1 MMPRSYGSRTA
12 PPPARPPERLA
23 RRFSQL
29 RDDPERLVAGR
40 DTLDVVEGIPEAALP
55 VVPRRPR
62 HVRRERHVLEGGERV
77 GGGRRRVA
85 TGREARAGGPPPRER
100 HGHAPLA
107 RR

>member
-23 RRFSQL
+23 RRFAQL

-62 HVRRERHVLEGGERV
+62 HVRRERHVLEGGERMV
-77 GGGRRRVA
+77 GGRRVVHHDV
-85 TGREARAGGPPPRER
+85 EAGAGAPPPRER
-100 HGHAPLA
+100 PGERP
-107 RR
+107 R